1 MSRPILI
8 APSILSADF
17 GRLGEE
23 IRAITAAGADYIH
36 VDIMDGHFVPNLTY
50 GPMIVE
56 VVRRST
62 HLPLDVHLMISNAD
76 AYLDDYSS
84 AGADIIGVHAEAC
97 PHLHRTVQRIRE
109 LGKKACVVI
118 NPATPVGVVAHVL
131 DMLTMVLVMSVNPG
145 FGGQA
150 FIPAVLPKF
159 AELREMA
166 SAASLE
172 VDIEVDGGVKVDNVD
187 VVVGAGANVIVSGSG
202 IFRTPDYA
210 ATIAAMRARAA
221 AATSPA
227 PAASLSTGRRA
238 P

>member
-56 VVRRST
+56 VVRGNT

-166 SAASLE
+166 SAANLE

-210 ATIAAMRARAA
+210 ATIAAMRARAE

-227 PAASLSTGRRA
+227 AAASLSTGRRA

>member
-1 MSRPILI
+1 
-8 APSILSADF
+8 
-17 GRLGEE
+17 
-23 IRAITAAGADYIH
+23 
-36 VDIMDGHFVPNLTY
+36 MDGHFVPNLTY

-56 VVRRST
+56 VVRKNT

-84 AGADIIGVHAEAC
+84 AGADILGVHAEAS
-97 PHLHRTVQRIRE
+97 PHLHRSVQRIRE

-145 FGGQA
+145 FGGQE

-159 AELREMA
+159 RELRDLARTANPE
-166 SAASLE
+166 L
-172 VDIEVDGGVKVDNVD
+172 DIEVDGGVKVDNVD
-187 VVVGAGANVIVSGSG
+187 RVASAGANVIVSGSG

-221 AATSPA
+221 AAADATP
-227 PAASLSTGRRA
+227 LSTGRRA
-238 P
+238 Q